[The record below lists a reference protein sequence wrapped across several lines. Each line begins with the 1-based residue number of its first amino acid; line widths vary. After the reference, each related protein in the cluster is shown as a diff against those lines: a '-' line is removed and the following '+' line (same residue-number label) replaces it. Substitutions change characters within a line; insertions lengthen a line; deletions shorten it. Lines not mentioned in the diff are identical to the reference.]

1 MPDSE
6 GDEGV
11 MALEEILLRKDLVRI
26 RGQALRR
33 RVWFRALSRAER
45 AVVDLAITVVK
56 DRIKSLRLAQ
66 IATGIVAKV
75 KQSMASQFLRMVRT
89 VGRPLARKISQI
101 AQAWGNPAAPRWA
114 EDHGFIRFLTIM
126 NLNQSTSG

>member
-6 GDEGV
+6 GDEAV
-11 MALEEILLRKDLVRI
+11 MALEGMLRRKDLVRI

-33 RVWFRALSRAER
+33 RVWFRALNRAER

-75 KQSMASQFLRMVRT
+75 RQSMASQFHRMVRT

-126 NLNQSTSG
+126 SLNWGTSG

>member
-1 MPDSE
+1 M
-6 GDEGV
+6 
-11 MALEEILLRKDLVRI
+11 
-26 RGQALRR
+26 
-33 RVWFRALSRAER
+33 
-45 AVVDLAITVVK
+45 VDLAITVVK

-75 KQSMASQFLRMVRT
+75 RQSMVSQFHRMVRT

-126 NLNQSTSG
+126 NLNWGTSG

>member
-101 AQAWGNPAAPRWA
+101 AQAWGNQAAPRWA

>member
-101 AQAWGNPAAPRWA
+101 AQAWGNRAAHRWA